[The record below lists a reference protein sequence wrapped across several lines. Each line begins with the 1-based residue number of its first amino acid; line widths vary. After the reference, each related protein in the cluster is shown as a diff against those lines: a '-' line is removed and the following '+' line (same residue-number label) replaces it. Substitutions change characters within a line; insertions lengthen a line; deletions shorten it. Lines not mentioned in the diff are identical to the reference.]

1 MTTEQRASDT
11 ADVQVLVGPQLQ
23 ALAGALAAQRSTVGD
38 LPSLCEGWTVRNV
51 LAHLTM
57 AARYDPPAFEA
68 ELAAAGYDFQTLSD
82 AVATRDGELSLE
94 ELLGHL
100 RSETMAQWAPPGGG
114 AAGALSHVVI
124 HGLDI
129 TSASGLARSASDE
142 ATRHVLDGLTA
153 GGVHHHFGTQIDGLS
168 LRALDLDWAYGE
180 GTPVE
185 ADAGDLVLALAGR
198 ARPGVDLSAH

>member
-1 MTTEQRASDT
+1 MTQGCTSCSVGETDA
-11 ADVQVLVGPQLQ
+11 VGPQVQ

-51 LAHLTM
+51 LAHVTM
-57 AARYDPPAFEA
+57 AARYDPAAFKA

-82 AVATRDGELSLE
+82 AVAQRDGELPLE

-129 TSASGLARSASDE
+129 TSANGLARSASDE

-153 GGVHHHFGTQIDGLS
+153 GGVQNHFGTQIDGLS